1 MDLVAVGGMSSIS
14 TAIQNMVNGLQNLFV
29 ALVDVFANAVNAIG
43 NTLASLAQPIGYLVG
58 VLAVFGS
65 LIAIIY
71 YVFRG
76 RGGVGG
82 LISGIKGFFTSF
94 L

>member
-1 MDLVAVGGMSSIS
+1 
-14 TAIQNMVNGLQNLFV
+14 MVNGLQNLFV

-43 NTLASLAQPIGYLVG
+43 NTLSSLATPIGYLVG

-65 LIAIIY
+65 LISIIY

-76 RGGVGG
+76 RGGVSGLVGG
-82 LISGIKGFFTSF
+82 LKGFFTSF

>member
-1 MDLVAVGGMSSIS
+1 
-14 TAIQNMVNGLQNLFV
+14 MVNGLQSLFV
-29 ALVDVFANAVNAIG
+29 ALVDVFSNAISAIG

-65 LIAIIY
+65 LISIIY

-76 RGGVGG
+76 RGGVTG
-82 LISGIKGFFTSF
+82 LVGGIKGFFTSF

>member
-1 MDLVAVGGMSSIS
+1 MSAIS

-29 ALVDVFANAVNAIG
+29 AMIDLFSNAVNAIG
-43 NTLASLAQPIGYLVG
+43 NTLSGLAQPIGYLIG

-65 LIAIIY
+65 LIAILW

-76 RGGVGG
+76 RGGIGG
-82 LISGIKGFFTSF
+82 LVGSIRNFFTSF

>member
-1 MDLVAVGGMSSIS
+1 
-14 TAIQNMVNGLQNLFV
+14 MVNGLQNLFTSIV
-29 ALVDVFANAVNAIG
+29 NVFGSAIDAIG
-43 NTLASLAQPIGYLVG
+43 NTLSSLAQPIGYLVG

-65 LIAIIY
+65 LIGIIW

-76 RGGVGG
+76 NGGIGG
-82 LISGIKGFFTSF
+82 LVGSIKGFFTGF

>member
-1 MDLVAVGGMSSIS
+1 MSAIS

-29 ALVDVFANAVNAIG
+29 AMIDLFSNAVNAIG
-43 NTLASLAQPIGYLVG
+43 NTLSGLAQPIGYLIG

-65 LIAIIY
+65 LIAVLW

-76 RGGVGG
+76 KGGIGG
-82 LISGIKGFFTSF
+82 LVGSIRNFFTSF

>member
-1 MDLVAVGGMSSIS
+1 MSSIS
-14 TAIQNMVNGLQNLFV
+14 NAIQNMVNGLQNLFV
-29 ALVDVFANAVNAIG
+29 SIINVFGSAIDAIG
-43 NTLASLAQPIGYLVG
+43 NTLSSLAQPIGYLVG

-65 LIAIIY
+65 LIGIIW

-76 RGGVGG
+76 RGGIGG
-82 LISGIKGFFTSF
+82 LVGSIRGFFTGF

>member
-1 MDLVAVGGMSSIS
+1 MSAIS
-14 TAIQNMVNGLQNLFV
+14 TAIQNMVNGLQNLFI
-29 ALVDVFANAVNAIG
+29 AMIDLFSNAVNAIG
-43 NTLASLAQPIGYLVG
+43 NTLSGLAQPIGYLIG

-65 LIAIIY
+65 LIAVLW

-76 RGGVGG
+76 KGGIGG
-82 LISGIKGFFTSF
+82 LVGSIRNFFTSF